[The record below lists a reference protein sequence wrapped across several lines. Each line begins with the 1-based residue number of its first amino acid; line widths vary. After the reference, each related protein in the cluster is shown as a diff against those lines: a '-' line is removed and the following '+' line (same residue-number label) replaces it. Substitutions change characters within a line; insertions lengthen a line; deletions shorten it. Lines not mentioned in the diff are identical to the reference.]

1 MLQIFYT
8 TLFLFIFGYGLYF
21 NTIDND
27 FFARLIVGKTYFQTG
42 SLLNWDFLSYTPTH
56 RFIDHEWGSSLVFY
70 FLQSN
75 FGDEGLLIFKAIIY
89 FATFFLLIKVIF
101 LHNKNAKMHF
111 LPFLFIINAIPAIL
125 FATVRCQSFTFF
137 FFALW
142 LYVLEKVRLENNTQL
157 LWILPATMLIW
168 GNMHGGCVAG
178 FGILLLYIIGEYL
191 NKKPVKKY
199 FIALIA
205 SVAVLFINPYGFEY
219 LRFLFD
225 DLKLKRE
232 LITEWQPTFSP
243 LGLKYH
249 FKYIIFLFII
259 LILYLIFILKQRP
272 DIRKTDKTKLLIL
285 AVTLL
290 MSIKSIRLQPFF
302 IFSLIAFCYNDFYNI
317 FNKKLPESVDGIK
330 EIILFFLIT
339 IFTLNAIYM
348 TKMNCV
354 TWDYPVLEVE
364 FLKSNNIKGNILC
377 EFHDGSYTAYKLY
390 PNNFIFMDG
399 KYEEVYPDNPIY
411 VLKNINLVDKGWE
424 KYLDIYHTDI
434 VIVSRKYKIFETLQK
449 NKKFTLTLKSPKYAL
464 FLRNELVRKDFK
476 APVANGSY
484 YIKTKFDT
492 NINWSTK

>member
-1 MLQIFYT
+1 
-8 TLFLFIFGYGLYF
+8 
-21 NTIDND
+21 
-27 FFARLIVGKTYFQTG
+27 
-42 SLLNWDFLSYTPTH
+42 
-56 RFIDHEWGSSLVFY
+56 
-70 FLQSN
+70 
-75 FGDEGLLIFKAIIY
+75 
-89 FATFFLLIKVIF
+89 
-101 LHNKNAKMHF
+101 
-111 LPFLFIINAIPAIL
+111 
-125 FATVRCQSFTFF
+125 
-137 FFALW
+137 
-142 LYVLEKVRLENNTQL
+142 
-157 LWILPATMLIW
+157 
-168 GNMHGGCVAG
+168 
-178 FGILLLYIIGEYL
+178 
-191 NKKPVKKY
+191 
-199 FIALIA
+199 
-205 SVAVLFINPYGFEY
+205 
-219 LRFLFD
+219 
-225 DLKLKRE
+225 
-232 LITEWQPTFSP
+232 
-243 LGLKYH
+243 
-249 FKYIIFLFII
+249 
-259 LILYLIFILKQRP
+259 
-272 DIRKTDKTKLLIL
+272 
-285 AVTLL
+285 

-317 FNKKLPESVDGIK
+317 FNKKLPESVDEIK

-399 KYEEVYPDNPIY
+399 KYEEVYPDNLIY